1 MYQRIKNSLIE
12 PKKIANYVNDK
23 FWKLILY
30 IVVLSFLLLLPKISE
45 VRYLSSDIKSAIRD
59 NVQIN
64 DEVEYIIKDNQLQSI
79 NSEAI
84 NYTYYV
90 NFENNTIGYNLYVS
104 IGESI
109 NYQKIKYPTASIILH
124 YATDGVYFVMPLSTT
139 EDGMDLNYKLCD
151 YNGYE
156 IDLRNLHLKESDERN
171 QFFNIIKHFIDSK
184 MPLIYAVSIPM
195 FFVSSAI
202 EILIV
207 SLMMGFISY
216 LINKKFNI
224 KFKVVFKLVVYSMFP
239 YVLGYLFSQFFNG
252 SMLSVLFYYVGFFAT
267 ITYFMIAIKQYLI
280 TQYSNYRK
288 EDENNE

>member
-30 IVVLSFLLLLPKISE
+30 IVVLSLLLLIPKISE
-45 VRYLSSDIKSAIRD
+45 VRYLSSDVKSAIRD
-59 NVQIN
+59 NVQIT

-79 NSEAI
+79 NSETI

-90 NFENNTIGYNLYVS
+90 NFENNMIGYNLYVS

-139 EDGMDLNYKLCD
+139 EDGMDLNHKLCD
-151 YNGYE
+151 YSGYE
-156 IDLRNLHLKESDERN
+156 IDLRNLHLVDSDERN

-184 MPLIYAVSIPM
+184 MPLIYAISIPVL
-195 FFVSSAI
+195 FISSPI
-202 EILIV
+202 EILMV
-207 SLMMGFISY
+207 S
-216 LINKKFNI
+216 
-224 KFKVVFKLVVYSMFP
+224 
-239 YVLGYLFSQFFNG
+239 
-252 SMLSVLFYYVGFFAT
+252 
-267 ITYFMIAIKQYLI
+267 
-280 TQYSNYRK
+280 
-288 EDENNE
+288 